1 MRTGGPMRSLRGAGA
16 EWPRGSTVEVVS
28 VSTRV
33 VAIVVLML
41 IAFATTASASP
52 PLPSG
57 ASAPAPAPKVG
68 YTPPP
73 PSANVPAPPS
83 AASRPLPPPTSQAMR
98 SGRYRLTLLGA
109 AAYRQT
115 KPGGIVGAVVASDTV
130 FFVTDILPLS
140 AKGADAASRRQSWTY
155 GRLVTTGPVV
165 HGDWIRAGSAGSDGG
180 IKSGDTIPYA
190 QPWIRKQPIGPV
202 RLPQLI
208 WEGTLIDGINSVLVG
223 PTVWKYEDGKWREG
237 RFRGFAASPAG
248 MASLMLADLQ
258 PSPELFNAINDIA
271 RTRGAVVPLPA
282 LLNPQ
287 AIPRFSTGAASGQAN
302 SPGVVGAFSNA
313 VAAASADRPIGVTY
327 SNGLQVFVPKV
338 LVLNYATA
346 ESFLAPS
353 QVPNVPNFFGA
364 PVQMPRGTV
373 LVRYQDDQ
381 GLGGDYELFFQIERI
396 Q

>member
-1 MRTGGPMRSLRGAGA
+1 MRSMRRAAAAGVIRLRGQMVDA
-16 EWPRGSTVEVVS
+16 
-28 VSTRV
+28 
-33 VAIVVLML
+33 VAISGRAVAIAALML
-41 IAFATTASASP
+41 IAYASPTPASP

-57 ASAPAPAPKVG
+57 APAPAPAPRVG

-73 PSANVPAPPS
+73 PSTGVPAPPS
-83 AASRPLPPPTSQAMR
+83 SASRPLPPPSTQAMR

-115 KPGGIVGAVVASDTV
+115 KAGGIVGAVGASDTF
-130 FFVTDILPLS
+130 FFVTDILLLS
-140 AKGADAASRRQSWTY
+140 AKGADAVSRRQSWTY
-155 GRLVTTGPVV
+155 GRLVTNGPVV
-165 HGDWIRAGSAGSDGG
+165 HADWIRAGSAGSEGG

-223 PTVWKYEDGKWREG
+223 PTVWKYEDGRWREG

-287 AIPRFSTGAASGQAN
+287 AIPRFSTGAGSSPTN
-302 SPGVVGAFSNA
+302 SSGVVGLAGNA

-327 SNGLQVFVPKV
+327 QNGVQIFVPKV

-346 ESFLAPS
+346 ESSLAPS
-353 QVPNVPNFFGA
+353 QMPNVPNLFGA
-364 PVQMPRGTV
+364 SVQMPRGTV

-381 GLGGDYELFFQIERI
+381 GLGGDYEMFFQIERI